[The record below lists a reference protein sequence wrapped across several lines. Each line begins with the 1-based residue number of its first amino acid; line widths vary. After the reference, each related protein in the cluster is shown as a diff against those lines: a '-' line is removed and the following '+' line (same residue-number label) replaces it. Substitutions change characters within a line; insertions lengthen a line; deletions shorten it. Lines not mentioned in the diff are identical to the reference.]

1 MVETHYNASLQVDIW
16 NDFCAKFALNT
27 RPMKKWLPLTAILF
41 LWAASAIAGDLI
53 PFSESH
59 SSFSFVIQESA
70 DQQERDVEIF
80 PNPVTEGRI
89 TITSSESILSV
100 QVLNI
105 TGKMVFNQDY
115 QPNTNSVVV
124 ELDKMEKGIY
134 LVRIVFPG
142 KVTHTEKIMIK

>member
-1 MVETHYNASLQVDIW
+1 
-16 NDFCAKFALNT
+16 
-27 RPMKKWLPLTAILF
+27 MKKWLPLTAILF

-53 PFSESH
+53 PFSDSH
-59 SSFSFVIQESA
+59 SGFSFAIQESA

-80 PNPVTEGRI
+80 PNPVTEGRV

>member
-1 MVETHYNASLQVDIW
+1 
-16 NDFCAKFALNT
+16 
-27 RPMKKWLPLTAILF
+27 MKKSIPLTAILF
-41 LWAASAIAGDLI
+41 LWAASAIAIDLV

-59 SSFSFVIQESA
+59 SSFPFVNSERA
-70 DQQERDVEIF
+70 DQPEKEVEIF

-89 TITSSESILSV
+89 TITSPEGILSV

-105 TGKMVFNQDY
+105 TGKMVLNQDY

-142 KVTHTEKIMIK
+142 KVTHTEKIMIR

>member
-1 MVETHYNASLQVDIW
+1 
-16 NDFCAKFALNT
+16 
-27 RPMKKWLPLTAILF
+27 MKKWLPFTAILF
-41 LWAASAIAGDLI
+41 FWAASAIAGDLI
-53 PFSESH
+53 PFSDSH
-59 SSFSFVIQESA
+59 ASFSFAIQESA
-70 DQQERDVEIF
+70 GQQERDVEIF
-80 PNPVTEGRI
+80 PNPVTEGRV

-142 KVTHTEKIMIK
+142 KITHTEKIMIK